1 MLGTVSLLFSG
12 LGLRALAVWVLIVNT
27 LLWLVQRSIV
37 AGILGRIGL
46 GKGGAELL
54 IFHKAMDASSRSE
67 NPYPFNAETSIKV
80 PVGLLAIAWPFGLV
94 NLGAFLVGQIQVP
107 MIASI
112 IGIQAVPAYYA
123 AQRLAQ
129 FSSLACMQ
137 MILPQLPLFTRELG
151 QNSLQAARRRMI
163 RSVQLVSLTAIC
175 IALCYYLTA
184 NSIVRFMSHGQH
196 LEPEIIALMAV
207 DLLFMCSSVVW
218 GHYAIAAGNSSL
230 AFINLAAGGANVL
243 LLATFL
249 GSRGIVAVPLASLI
263 SGAFTSYA
271 GCWILGWR
279 LLRNLR

>member
-1 MLGTVSLLFSG
+1 
-12 LGLRALAVWVLIVNT
+12 
-27 LLWLVQRSIV
+27 
-37 AGILGRIGL
+37 
-46 GKGGAELL
+46 
-54 IFHKAMDASSRSE
+54 
-67 NPYPFNAETSIKV
+67 
-80 PVGLLAIAWPFGLV
+80 
-94 NLGAFLVGQIQVP
+94 
-107 MIASI
+107 
-112 IGIQAVPAYYA
+112 
-123 AQRLAQ
+123 
-129 FSSLACMQ
+129 
-137 MILPQLPLFTRELG
+137 
-151 QNSLQAARRRMI
+151 
-163 RSVQLVSLTAIC
+163 
-175 IALCYYLTA
+175 
-184 NSIVRFMSHGQH
+184 MSHGQH